1 MPSNRKIHLTM
12 KKFNSFLILILLTLS
27 TLAFAQKKAK
37 DKSFKIKQSTEN
49 SGIVLP
55 DESSPHFMQFG
66 IMSRNHEEFR
76 KKYGIFVI
84 YQNCVISQFLS
95 QKAKENNKL
104 VAKELTEKYG
114 DVWKQ
119 DLGFI
124 PYGL

>member
-1 MPSNRKIHLTM
+1 M
-12 KKFNSFLILILLTLS
+12 KSFNLFLILTLLAFS
-27 TLAFAQKKAK
+27 TLAFAQKKTN
-37 DKSFKIKQSTEN
+37 DKSFKIKPGTEN
-49 SGIVLP
+49 NAIVLA
-55 DESSPHFMQFG
+55 DENSPHFMQFG

-76 KKYGIFVI
+76 KKYGIAVI

-114 DVWKQ
+114 DVWKK

>member
-1 MPSNRKIHLTM
+1 MKIL
-12 KKFNSFLILILLTLS
+12 NSFLILTLLTFS
-27 TLAFAQKKAK
+27 TLIFAQKKTK
-37 DKSFKIKQSTEN
+37 GKTLHLKPSTEN
-49 SGIVLP
+49 RTIVLAN
-55 DESSPHFMQFG
+55 ENSPHFMQFG

-76 KKYGIFVI
+76 KKYGIAVI

-114 DVWKQ
+114 DNWRK